1 MMPGEMYDLDPT
13 DRRIV
18 TALQVNGRASWT
30 DIAQLTGT
38 SVTTVARRAQQLLAG
53 GLVKVAA
60 APQPGGGPADLLI
73 VRIRCAPGS
82 QLPAAQALAAM
93 PEIRFVAVVTG
104 VYELVAEVLV
114 PKGTSLHSVLL
125 NGLQKIPGAQGSVAD
140 LELHTYKSTHEWSRQ
155 LLGTESQLV
164 APPPVHDCPPTHL
177 DELDERIIAT
187 LREDGRAS
195 FQSVA
200 LGLGVSESTVRRRF
214 ESLNGAG
221 CVQVITLV
229 PAAALGFEA
238 EILFWLSVAPSRLD
252 SVARKLAALRGVR
265 YVAATLG
272 QESLMCEVILPT
284 HADVFEF
291 TTKTLGGIDGIQAWT
306 AGVELLTVKRGFVI
320 TPWAARRLTTETGDD
335 PATPPV
341 EPTTAVSGATVRT
354 PGPDAPPPDHPR
366 ARSPLAQPV
375 VSGRG

>member
-1 MMPGEMYDLDPT
+1 MPVEMYNLDPI

-18 TALQVNGRASWT
+18 AALQVNGRASWT

-38 SVTTVARRAQQLLAG
+38 SVTTVARRAQQLLAD

-60 APQPGGGPADLLI
+60 APHPGGGGQADLLI
-73 VRIRCAPGS
+73 VRIRCAAGS

-104 VYELVAEVLV
+104 VYDLVAEVLV

-125 NGLQKIPGAQGSVAD
+125 NGLQKIPGIESSVAD
-140 LELHTYKSTHEWSRQ
+140 LELHTYKSTHEWSRH
-155 LLGTESQLV
+155 LLGTENQLV
-164 APPPVHDCPPTHL
+164 APPPVHDCPPAHL
-177 DELDERIIAT
+177 DELDERIIGA

-200 LGLGVSESTVRRRF
+200 GGLGVSESTVRRRF
-214 ESLNGAG
+214 ETLYTAG

-252 SVARKLAALRGVR
+252 AVARELAALRGVR

-306 AGVELLTVKRGFVI
+306 AGVQLLTVKRGFVI
-320 TPWAARRLTTETGDD
+320 TPWAARRLAAEQDAEGTDGE
-335 PATPPV
+335 A
-341 EPTTAVSGATVRT
+341 AT
-354 PGPDAPPPDHPR
+354 PGPTPAG
-366 ARSPLAQPV
+366 STGGN
-375 VSGRG
+375 GRTGRQRRG